1 MKRAIYITVF
11 SLACMTPAAGAAI
24 IVMCIHDDAWR
35 RQGSNFGDGGRSAVS
50 LTFSSS
56 HHHAA
61 VIIITCHLALPSPLS
76 TTELNEA
83 QLTQ

>member
-24 IVMCIHDDAWR
+24 IVVHEDDAWR

-56 HHHAA
+56 RHHAA
-61 VIIITCHLALPSPLS
+61 VIIASHLALPSPLS

-83 QLTQ
+83 LLTQ